1 MGCDRALQRD
11 SGIHLQSGTRKRVH
25 ARAHAAPDVGTTLG
39 GSRQTRSK
47 MLTQLS
53 ASAAL
58 RFCLSSTD
66 AVMLTVWPSGT
77 GHLEDVEH
85 WLSAAQAKVLYSAP
99 IDLTSEAAELLT
111 VLALYDGEEWLE
123 SNCWYSEQPLPTG
136 PPSGPF
142 AGAKWKRACA
152 AHACLN
158 QTITG
163 FDSHS
168 DLLLLP
174 DDDSCALPRLCY
186 RNPTDRRP
194 HAFVCDVS
202 ACGGGLWSRKYTIR
216 CTLASNSGNPGN
228 SCIHLTDEQDEAVL
242 TQFLSGQ
249 GGGLASGM
257 ACDSSYAYACG
268 RALLH
273 PASIKWLNSN
283 AADLGEPTTLG
294 SEPFRAAW
302 ARYTRWLHSPPRAP
316 PIGSC
321 QGRASDEFEEAP
333 SFLP

>member
-1 MGCDRALQRD
+1 M
-11 SGIHLQSGTRKRVH
+11 
-25 ARAHAAPDVGTTLG
+25 
-39 GSRQTRSK
+39 
-47 MLTQLS
+47 
-53 ASAAL
+53 
-58 RFCLSSTD
+58 
-66 AVMLTVWPSGT
+66 
-77 GHLEDVEH
+77 
-85 WLSAAQAKVLYSAP
+85 
-99 IDLTSEAAELLT
+99 
-111 VLALYDGEEWLE
+111 
-123 SNCWYSEQPLPTG
+123 
-136 PPSGPF
+136 
-142 AGAKWKRACA
+142 
-152 AHACLN
+152 
-158 QTITG
+158 
-163 FDSHS
+163 
-168 DLLLLP
+168 
-174 DDDSCALPRLCY
+174 
-186 RNPTDRRP
+186 
-194 HAFVCDVS
+194 CDVS
-202 ACGGGLWSRKYTIR
+202 ACGGGLWSGKYAIR
-216 CTLASNSGNPGN
+216 RTLASKSGNPGN